1 MVRSDAADAGAAIT
15 GNGFVLMLP
24 PRPGRDLHGAP
35 SACASLE
42 GWRSSRP
49 ADRLT
54 SRTPC
59 ASSVERRHCCAG
71 MPYSAALS
79 EKRAPVTALLQ
90 ISGMTRRDKLRR
102 AQPSCPAPGVKFRL
116 AQFHIMA
123 SQPPCVGRKL
133 RPQQAG
139 YIARGIGDV
148 SRGRSWPL
156 SGPSEPPCRT
166 AAIDRSCTTC
176 AARGRSGSSVTADKP
191 VRVKAS
197 RSAWPVPCETAA
209 GRSGI

>member
-1 MVRSDAADAGAAIT
+1 VRTSR
-15 GNGFVLMLP
+15 LSLLP
-24 PRPGRDLHGAP
+24 NRWPGRDLHGAP

-54 SRTPC
+54 SRT
-59 ASSVERRHCCAG
+59 
-71 MPYSAALS
+71 
-79 EKRAPVTALLQ
+79 
-90 ISGMTRRDKLRR
+90 GMTRRDKLRR
-102 AQPSCPAPGVKFRL
+102 AQPSCPAPGVKFRP

-133 RPQQAG
+133 RPQQAWVHSEG
-139 YIARGIGDV
+139 NRGCI
-148 SRGRSWPL
+148 SWPL

>member
-1 MVRSDAADAGAAIT
+1 MALRGRLAAHLAYHGGEATRLAFPV
-15 GNGFVLMLP
+15 GRRM
-24 PRPGRDLHGAP
+24 RPMP
-35 SACASLE
+35 
-42 GWRSSRP
+42 
-49 ADRLT
+49 
-54 SRTPC
+54 RTPAC
-59 ASSVERRHCCAG
+59 IGAVASRSVFAFVVLQTCNKPH
-71 MPYSAALS
+71 SAIA
-79 EKRAPVTALLQ
+79 
-90 ISGMTRRDKLRR
+90 
-102 AQPSCPAPGVKFRL
+102 CPAPGVKFRP

-133 RPQQAG
+133 RPQQAWVHSEG
-139 YIARGIGDV
+139 NRGCI
-148 SRGRSWPL
+148 SWPL

>member
-148 SRGRSWPL
+148 SRGRYPGHQSRLVAPPL
-156 SGPSEPPCRT
+156 STGAALHARPGAEVVRASRPISPSE
-166 AAIDRSCTTC
+166 
-176 AARGRSGSSVTADKP
+176 
-191 VRVKAS
+191 
-197 RSAWPVPCETAA
+197 
-209 GRSGI
+209 

>member
-1 MVRSDAADAGAAIT
+1 
-15 GNGFVLMLP
+15 MLP
-24 PRPGRDLHGAP
+24 PRPGSDLHGAP

-90 ISGMTRRDKLRR
+90 IPGMTRRDKLRR
-102 AQPSCPAPGVKFRL
+102 AQPSCPAPGVKFRP

-133 RPQQAG
+133 RPQQAWVHSEG
-139 YIARGIGDV
+139 NRGCI
-148 SRGRSWPL
+148 SWPL